1 MKILACSI
9 YLKTPSQYSMLPEAR
24 RVVRLS
30 EFIRTDTERIVR
42 EWEEFAKTL
51 PAEADLP
58 RWFLR
63 VHIAAILRSIAE
75 EIERSEPAFE
85 QQAKG
90 RGEGTAGPIE
100 HVAAAHLDLRI
111 ESGFDLVQIMAEY
124 RALRAC
130 VLRLWRAK
138 DPDGFVQGAE
148 EITRFCEAVDR
159 AVAETVPAYEQ
170 RDARYRDRF
179 LAMLGHDLR
188 NPLNSISL
196 SAMSLAGAEGLNE
209 KQQGAASRILSSAQR
224 LNNMVNDILDFA
236 RGRLGSPMPITR
248 VKANLGTLAR
258 EVADE
263 VRSANPEFLVD
274 VETQGD
280 LNGDWD
286 GERVK
291 QLLSNLLTNAVQ
303 HGAGKNVG
311 LSVKGEENLVF
322 LEVRNEGPPIR
333 KELLGTMFDPLV
345 QGRSSTQ
352 NPTGLGLG
360 LFIVKEIASAHK
372 GTVSV
377 TSSEDSGTTFSVS
390 LPRH

>member
-1 MKILACSI
+1 M
-9 YLKTPSQYSMLPEAR
+9 
-24 RVVRLS
+24 RLS

-63 VHIAAILRSIAE
+63 VHIATILQSIAE
-75 EIERSEPAFE
+75 DIERPELGFE

-90 RGEGTAGPIE
+90 NDEGTPGPIE
-100 HVAAAHLDLRI
+100 HVAAAHVDLRI

-138 DPDGFVQGAE
+138 DPHGFAQGAE
-148 EITRFCEAVDR
+148 EITRLSEAVDR
-159 AVAETVPAYEQ
+159 AVAETVPAYERREAQ
-170 RDARYRDRF
+170 YRDRF

-188 NPLNSISL
+188 NPLNSILL
-196 SAMSLAGAEGLNE
+196 SALSLAAAEGLNE
-209 KQQGAASRILSSAQR
+209 KQLGTASRIVSSAQR
-224 LNNMVNDILDFA
+224 LNRMVSDILDFA

-248 VKANLGTLAR
+248 VRANLGILAR

-274 VETQGD
+274 VQTQGNLD
-280 LNGDWD
+280 GDWD
-286 GERVK
+286 SERVK

-303 HGAGKNVG
+303 HGAEKNVG
-311 LSVKGEENLVF
+311 LSVKGEEDLVL
-322 LEVRNEGPPIR
+322 LEVHNEGPPIR

>member
-1 MKILACSI
+1 M
-9 YLKTPSQYSMLPEAR
+9 
-24 RVVRLS
+24 RLS

-42 EWEEFAKTL
+42 DWEEFTKTVGS
-51 PAEADLP
+51 EADLP
-58 RWFLR
+58 RWSLR
-63 VHIAAILRSIAE
+63 VHIAAILQSIAE
-75 EIERSEPAFE
+75 DIERPELPFE
-85 QQAKG
+85 RQAKG
-90 RGEGTAGPIE
+90 KGEGTPGPIE
-100 HVAAAHLDLRI
+100 HVAAAHVDLRI

-130 VLRLWRAK
+130 VLRLWRET
-138 DPDGFVQGAE
+138 DPDGFLHGGE
-148 EITRFCEAVDR
+148 EITRFGDAVDR

-188 NPLNSISL
+188 NPLNAILL

-209 KQQGAASRILSSAQR
+209 KQLGTVSRIGSSARR
-224 LNNMVNDILDFA
+224 LNQMVNDILDFA

-248 VKANLGTLAR
+248 VRANLGTLAR

-274 VETQGD
+274 VDTHGD
-280 LNGDWD
+280 SDGDWD
-286 GERVK
+286 GERLK
-291 QLLSNLLTNAVQ
+291 QLLSNLLTNAIQ
-303 HGAGKNVG
+303 HGGAKKVG

-322 LEVRNEGPPIR
+322 LEVHNEGPPIR

-360 LFIVKEIASAHK
+360 LFIVKEIVSAHN

-377 TSSEDSGTTFSVS
+377 ASSEDAGTTFSVS